1 VAAAATIDRRPLMPT
16 RTASRWALVG
26 VGCLVLAVVSL
37 LFGRQPTYDPTAWLI
52 WGRQIVHGDLFT
64 TFGPSWKPLPILV
77 TAPAALLGNT
87 AQQQIWLVV
96 ARAGALAALALTYRL
111 AWRLEGPV
119 AGVIAAVALLCSSGY
134 ATRTFRGDS
143 EGLLVA
149 IAFGAIEA
157 HLCGRRWLTFGLVVA
172 ATLMRPELFVFAVG
186 YGLWL
191 VWAAPTDAPR
201 RRTLAIVTAAGALVV
216 AAWLIPE
223 EIGSGELFRAASR
236 ALLPVAGSPATA
248 DFPFLATFTNAAAVL
263 PWPLYAAGIWY
274 VLAAI
279 VALRRR
285 RRMDGSAGLALALA
299 GMATAT
305 MVLIALMA
313 QAGFTG
319 NIRYLTIPIGL
330 TGIVG
335 AAGLVRLARLAWA
348 RLGPRWGV
356 VAIVLGAGVVA
367 PFAAHA
373 VVRTRD
379 EVRSGQRETA
389 LYAALP
395 DAIARAG
402 GRAAV
407 LRCGSPI
414 TLDLDTQTVVR
425 DLGVRQVRGARFA
438 LVPGTVVVRRGSQL
452 AGDPKFPHRLAI
464 TSRWVIA
471 ASCAP

>member
-1 VAAAATIDRRPLMPT
+1 MPT

-37 LFGRQPTYDPTAWLI
+37 LFGRQATYDPTAWLI
-52 WGRQIVHGDLFT
+52 WGHQIVHGDLFT
-64 TFGPSWKPLPILV
+64 RFGPSWKPLPIV
-77 TAPAALLGNT
+77 ITAPTALLGDT

-96 ARAGALAALALTYRL
+96 ARAGALAALALAYRL

-119 AGVIAAVALLCSSGY
+119 AGVIAVIALLGSSGY

-157 HLCGRRWLTFGLVVA
+157 HLCGRRWLTFGLIVA

-191 VWAAPTDAPR
+191 VWVAPTAAPR
-201 RRTLAIVTAAGALVV
+201 RRTLAIVTAAGVLVV

-248 DFPFLATFTNAAAVL
+248 DFPFLATFTNAAAAL
-263 PWPLYAAGIWY
+263 PWPLYAAGLWY

-279 VALRRR
+279 VAVRRR
-285 RRMDGSAGLALALA
+285 RADGSARLALALA
-299 GMATAT
+299 AIATAT

-335 AAGLVRLARLAWA
+335 GAGLVRFGKLAWA

-356 VAIVLGAGVVA
+356 VAIVLGASVVA

-414 TLDLDTQTVVR
+414 TLDLDVQTVVR
-425 DLGVRQVRGARFA
+425 DLRVRQVRGARFA
-438 LVPGTVVVRRGSQL
+438 LVPGTIVARRGSPL
-452 AGDPKFPHRLAI
+452 ARDPRFPHRRAI
-464 TSRWVIA
+464 TPLWVITS
-471 ASCAP
+471 SCAR

>member
-16 RTASRWALVG
+16 RTASRWAMVG
-26 VGCLVLAVVSL
+26 IGCLVLAVVSL

-52 WGRQIVHGDLFT
+52 WGRQIVHGDLST
-64 TFGPSWKPLPILV
+64 TSGPSWKPLPILV
-77 TAPAALLGNT
+77 TAPTALLGDT

-157 HLCGRRWLTFGLVVA
+157 HLCGRRRLTFGLIVA

-191 VWAAPTDAPR
+191 VWAAPTAAQR
-201 RRTLAIVTAAGALVV
+201 RRMLAIEAGAGVFVV

-248 DFPFLATFTNAAAVL
+248 DFPFLATFTNAAPVL

-279 VALRRR
+279 VAMRRR
-285 RRMDGSAGLALALA
+285 RTDGSAGLALALA

-319 NIRYLTIPIGL
+319 NIRYLTIPIGV

-335 AAGLVRLARLAWA
+335 AAGLVRLAKLVRTRLERRWA
-348 RLGPRWGV
+348 VLV
-356 VAIVLGAGVVA
+356 IALGAVVCA
-367 PFAAHA
+367 PCVGGALA
-373 VVRTRD
+373 RTRD
-379 EVRSGQRETA
+379 EVRGGRDETA
-389 LYAALP
+389 FYAALP

-414 TLDLDTQTVVR
+414 TLDLDTQAVVR
-425 DLGVRQVRGARFA
+425 DLRVRQVRGARFA
-438 LVPGTVVVRRGSQL
+438 LVPGTIVVRRGSHL
-452 AGDPKFPHRLAI
+452 ASDPRFANPLAV

>member
-1 VAAAATIDRRPLMPT
+1 MAAAATIDRRPLMPT

-26 VGCLVLAVVSL
+26 VGCVVLAVVSL

-64 TFGPSWKPLPILV
+64 RFGPSWKPLPILI
-77 TAPAALLGNT
+77 TAPTALLGDT

-191 VWAAPTDAPR
+191 VWAAPTAEPR
-201 RRTLAIVTAAGALVV
+201 RRTLAIVTAAGVLVV

-223 EIGSGELFRAASR
+223 EIGSGQLFRAASR

-279 VALRRR
+279 VAMRRR
-285 RRMDGSAGLALALA
+285 RTDRSAGLALALA
-299 GMATAT
+299 AMATAT
-305 MVLIALMA
+305 MVLVALMA
-313 QAGFTG
+313 EGGFTG

-335 AAGLVRLARLAWA
+335 AAGLVRLGRLASG

-356 VAIVLGAGVVA
+356 VAIMLGAAVVA
-367 PFAAHA
+367 PFAADA
-373 VVRTRD
+373 LARTRD

-414 TLDLDTQTVVR
+414 TLDLDTQTVVL
-425 DLGVRQVRGARFA
+425 DLGVRQVRGAKFA
-438 LVPGTVVVRRGSQL
+438 LVPGTILARRGSPL
-452 AGDPKFPHRLAI
+452 AGDPHFPHRLAI
-464 TSRWVIA
+464 TPRWVITS
-471 ASCAP
+471 SCAP

>member
-1 VAAAATIDRRPLMPT
+1 MLAA
-16 RTASRWALVG
+16 
-26 VGCLVLAVVSL
+26 VSL
-37 LFGRQPTYDPTAWLI
+37 LFGRQATYDPTAWLI
-52 WGRQIVHGDLFT
+52 WGREIVHGDLST
-64 TFGPSWKPLPILV
+64 TSGPSWKPLPILV
-77 TAPAALLGNT
+77 TAPTALLGDT

-96 ARAGALAALALTYRL
+96 ARAGALAALALAYRL

-149 IAFGAIEA
+149 IAFGAVEA
-157 HLCGRRWLTFGLVVA
+157 HLRGRRWLTFGLIVA

-191 VWAAPTDAPR
+191 VWVVPTAAPR
-201 RRTLAIVTAAGALVV
+201 RRTLAIVTAAGVLVV

-248 DFPFLATFTNAAAVL
+248 DFPFLATFTNAAAAL
-263 PWPLYAAGIWY
+263 PWPLYAAGLWY

-279 VALRRR
+279 VAVRRR
-285 RRMDGSAGLALALA
+285 RVDGSARLALALA
-299 GMATAT
+299 AIATAT

-335 AAGLVRLARLAWA
+335 GAGLARLGKLAWA

-356 VAIVLGAGVVA
+356 VAIVLGASVVA

-414 TLDLDTQTVVR
+414 TLDLDVQAVVR
-425 DLGVRQVRGARFA
+425 DLGVRQVRGAKFA
-438 LVPGTVVVRRGSQL
+438 LVPGTIVARRGSPL
-452 AGDPKFPHRLAI
+452 ARDPRFPHHRAI
-464 TSRWVIA
+464 TPLWVITS
-471 ASCAP
+471 SCAR

>member
-1 VAAAATIDRRPLMPT
+1 MPT

-26 VGCLVLAVVSL
+26 VGCVVLAAVSL
-37 LFGRQPTYDPTAWLI
+37 LFGRQATYDPTAWLI
-52 WGRQIVHGDLFT
+52 WGRQIVHGDLST
-64 TFGPSWKPLPILV
+64 TFGPSWKPLPILI
-77 TAPAALLGNT
+77 TAPTALLGDT

-96 ARAGALAALALTYRL
+96 ARAGALAALVLTYRL

-149 IAFGAIEA
+149 IAFGAVEA
-157 HLCGRRWLTFGLVVA
+157 HLCGRRRLTFALVVA

-191 VWAAPTDAPR
+191 VWAAPTAAPR
-201 RRTLAIVTAAGALVV
+201 GRTLAIVTGAGVLVV

-223 EIGSGELFRAASR
+223 EIGSGQLFRAASR

-248 DFPFLATFTNAAAVL
+248 DFPFLATFTNAAPVL

-279 VALRRR
+279 VTVRRH
-285 RRMDGSAGLALALA
+285 RMDRRAGLALALA
-299 GMATAT
+299 AMATAT

-330 TGIVG
+330 TGIIG
-335 AAGLVRLARLAWA
+335 AAGLVRLGRLAWA
-348 RLGPRWGV
+348 RLGPRRGV
-356 VAIVLGAGVVA
+356 VAIVIGAGVVA
-367 PFAAHA
+367 SFAADA

-452 AGDPKFPHRLAI
+452 ARDPKFPYRLAI

-471 ASCAP
+471 SSCAP

>member
-248 DFPFLATFTNAAAVL
+248 DVPFLATFTNAAAVL